1 MLTTTE
7 RKKYY
12 YKYHM
17 DPSSKPV
24 VLITGANTGLGLAVV
39 RALCHS
45 SSAYQ
50 VLIGCRDV
58 QKGEEA
64 ITTIQ
69 NEVPDSTSTLAV
81 VQVDIASDESIQK
94 AADQV
99 SSQYGRLD
107 ALVNNAGANFDAE
120 LQAGKMS
127 HREVWNKTWDVNVS
141 GAQVMTELFM
151 PLLLKSNDPRLIF
164 ITSGTACLTETEVS
178 DNPMLE
184 RINAA
189 PAAGWPKDPK
199 ISRHP
204 AYRSCKSGLNMM
216 MREWCRV
223 LRNDGVKVWAVSPGF
238 LATGLGGMGADVM
251 KKLGAKDPSEGGEF
265 IRDVIQGKRDHEQ
278 GKAIRVEAVQ
288 AW

>member
-1 MLTTTE
+1 
-7 RKKYY
+7 
-12 YKYHM
+12 M

-45 SSAYQ
+45 SIAYQ
-50 VLIGCRDV
+50 VLLGCRDV
-58 QKGEEA
+58 QKGGEA

-69 NEVPDSTSTLAV
+69 NEIPDSTSTLAV
-81 VQVDIASDESIQK
+81 VQVDVTSDASIQK

-107 ALVNNAGANFDAE
+107 ALVNNAGANFDTE

-127 HREVWNKTWDVNVS
+127 HREVWNRTWDVNVS
-141 GAQVMTELFM
+141 GAQVMTERAM
-151 PLLLKSNDPRLIF
+151 PALLRSHDPRLIF
-164 ITSGTACLTETEVS
+164 VTSGTACLAETEVS
-178 DNPMLE
+178 DTPMLA

-189 PAAGWPKDPK
+189 PAAGWPKDPTA
-199 ISRHP
+199 SRHP
-204 AYRSCKSGLNMM
+204 AYRSCKAGLNMM

-238 LATGLGGMGADVM
+238 LATGLGGVGADAL
-251 KKLGAKDPSEGGEF
+251 KQLGAKDPSEGGAF
-265 IRDVIQGKRDHEQ
+265 ICDVIQGKRDHEQ
-278 GKAIRVEAVQ
+278 GKAIRAEAVQ